1 MSSLIITDSLLG
13 TPGKS
18 TSLLVVFSGASVT
31 IQPTAYSPTA
41 SCRVQTTFSGH
52 VNNVGKSREF
62 TPKGARTEKDE
73 FLP

>member
-1 MSSLIITDSLLG
+1 MRLH
-13 TPGKS
+13 
-18 TSLLVVFSGASVT
+18 VFLHFQNIRQRFIFSCASVT

-62 TPKGARTEKDE
+62 TPKGTHTEKDE